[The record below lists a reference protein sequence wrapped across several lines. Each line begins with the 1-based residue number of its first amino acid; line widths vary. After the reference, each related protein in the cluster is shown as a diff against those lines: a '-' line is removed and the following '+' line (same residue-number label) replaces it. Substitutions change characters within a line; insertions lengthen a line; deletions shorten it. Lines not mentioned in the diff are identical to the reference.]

1 MIKDNY
7 KKILKNINTLIFDVD
22 GVLTNGDV
30 LVTTNGEILRNMN
43 TKDGFALKTA
53 INSGLNVCIISGGNN
68 LGVKKRLKDLGIEN
82 IILGTLDKLKDLN
95 KLITKL
101 KIKKE
106 NVMYM
111 GDDIPDLNAMMSV
124 GLACC
129 PNDAVNEVRK
139 IADYVSHL
147 KGGDGAV
154 RDIIEQILKI
164 QGLWEF

>member
-1 MIKDNY
+1 MIKENY

-53 INSGLNVCIISGGNN
+53 INSGFNVCIISGGNN

-95 KLITKL
+95 KLISKL
-101 KIKKE
+101 KIKNE

-164 QGLWEF
+164 QGHWEF

>member
-1 MIKDNY
+1 MKA
-7 KKILKNINTLIFDVD
+7 LKNIKLLVIDVD

-106 NVMYM
+106 N
-111 GDDIPDLNAMMSV
+111 GKK
-124 GLACC
+124 GLSLI
-129 PNDAVNEVRK
+129 NNK
-139 IADYVSHL
+139 
-147 KGGDGAV
+147 
-154 RDIIEQILKI
+154 
-164 QGLWEF
+164 

>member
-164 QGLWEF
+164 QGHCEF

>member
-1 MIKDNY
+1 MIKENY

-95 KLITKL
+95 KLISKL

-164 QGLWEF
+164 QGHWEF

>member
-82 IILGTLDKLKDLN
+82 IILGTLNKLKDLN

-164 QGLWEF
+164 QGHWEL

>member
-82 IILGTLDKLKDLN
+82 VILGTLDKLKDLN

-164 QGLWEF
+164 QGHWEF

>member
-68 LGVKKRLKDLGIEN
+68 LGVEKRLKDLGIEN

-164 QGLWEF
+164 QGHWEF

>member
-1 MIKDNY
+1 MIKENY

-53 INSGLNVCIISGGNN
+53 INSGFNVCIISGGNN

-164 QGLWEF
+164 QGHWEF

>member
-164 QGLWEF
+164 QGHWEF

>member
-82 IILGTLDKLKDLN
+82 IILGTLNKLKDLN

-164 QGLWEF
+164 QGHWEF